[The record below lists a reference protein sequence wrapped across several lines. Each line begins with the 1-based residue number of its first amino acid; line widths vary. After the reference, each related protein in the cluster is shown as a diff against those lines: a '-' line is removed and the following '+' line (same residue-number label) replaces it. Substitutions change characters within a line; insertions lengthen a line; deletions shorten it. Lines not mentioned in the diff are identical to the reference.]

1 MSEKAKEYSAS
12 NIKVLEGIEA
22 VRKRPGM
29 YIGSTGAPGLH
40 HLVYEAVDNCID
52 EAMAGF
58 ATSVLVEIHDN
69 GAISVTDD
77 GRGIPID
84 WHEDQKMSAL
94 EVIMTKLH
102 AGGKFDNETYK
113 VSGGLHGVGISV
125 VNALS
130 ENLAVEVQREGKVWR
145 QTFSRGLSTSEL
157 AAVGATDQTGTK
169 VTFTADGEIFET
181 TDFQHDILAKRL
193 RELAYLNAGIEIT
206 FIDERIEGE
215 GQKIIYHFPEGLR
228 AFIDQIN
235 RKRAVVYN
243 EVVHFQREVNGVSI
257 DVAMQHNDGYS
268 SDQIFSFANTIN
280 TAHGGTHLSGF
291 RSALTRTLNKFARDM
306 KLLKNDSPPDG
317 RDYQEGLA
325 AVISVKLP
333 NPQFEGQTKEKL
345 GNTEIEGIVQ
355 TLVNDALGSYVEE
368 NPAIGKKIVQKA
380 LDAARAR
387 EAARKARDLTRRKGL
402 LNSGSLPGKLADCR
416 SRNRDE
422 TEIFIVEGDSAGGS
436 AKGGRDS
443 MTQAILPIK
452 GKILNVEKTRVDKM
466 LRHEEIRTIITAL
479 GTGIGA
485 DEFDI
490 EKLRYS
496 RIIIMTDADVDGSH
510 IRTLLLTFFFRQ
522 MGELATLGHIYIA
535 QPPLYR
541 VKWKNKEQYIQSEAN
556 LEEALIDLAVGPG
569 RIETLG
575 KPKEALK
582 GTSMRRL
589 IEVVR
594 ELVAMRHRYRRQGF
608 HLREW
613 LNVHW
618 GSEGAVPHFVVRREG
633 AVSFMSDEASYREHL
648 AAMAQEMGR
657 EPTIASSSSVGADLN
672 VIELREAEKT
682 TDLVREIEALGFD
695 ADQIFSEEKV
705 AEVMGIPEFDFSKEG
720 VVEQPLFSFVVE
732 SSTQGGD
739 TLEETVEIL
748 VKTMKSKVA
757 ITRFKGLGEMNPDQ
771 LWETTM
777 DPEKRRLF
785 QVTIDDV
792 AAADEIFKT
801 MMGSEVEPRREY
813 IEKYALEARALDI

>member
-522 MGELATLGHIYIA
+522 MGELATLGHRNA
-535 QPPLYR
+535 GPPR
-541 VKWKNKEQYIQSEAN
+541 
-556 LEEALIDLAVGPG
+556 
-569 RIETLG
+569 
-575 KPKEALK
+575 
-582 GTSMRRL
+582 
-589 IEVVR
+589 
-594 ELVAMRHRYRRQGF
+594 
-608 HLREW
+608 
-613 LNVHW
+613 
-618 GSEGAVPHFVVRREG
+618 
-633 AVSFMSDEASYREHL
+633 
-648 AAMAQEMGR
+648 
-657 EPTIASSSSVGADLN
+657 
-672 VIELREAEKT
+672 
-682 TDLVREIEALGFD
+682 
-695 ADQIFSEEKV
+695 
-705 AEVMGIPEFDFSKEG
+705 
-720 VVEQPLFSFVVE
+720 
-732 SSTQGGD
+732 
-739 TLEETVEIL
+739 
-748 VKTMKSKVA
+748 
-757 ITRFKGLGEMNPDQ
+757 
-771 LWETTM
+771 
-777 DPEKRRLF
+777 
-785 QVTIDDV
+785 
-792 AAADEIFKT
+792 
-801 MMGSEVEPRREY
+801 
-813 IEKYALEARALDI
+813 